1 MKGNI
6 IWWLVVALVGGA
18 FVSGNAHANPL
29 GGIVVG
35 GSAAIAGQG
44 TPVLTINQA
53 SDRAIINWNSF
64 SIGAGELTRFIQP
77 GANSAV
83 LNRVIS
89 GNPSAIYGTIQ
100 ANGQVFL

>member
-1 MKGNI
+1 
-6 IWWLVVALVGGA
+6 
-18 FVSGNAHANPL
+18 
-29 GGIVVG
+29 VVG
-35 GSAAIAGQG
+35 GSATIAGQG

-64 SIGAGELTRFIQP
+64 SIGSGELTRFIQP

-83 LNRVIS
+83 LNRVLG

-100 ANGQVFL
+100 ANGQVFLLNPNGVFVGPSGQINVNGFVGSTLNLAND